1 MVGFIIGTCFGA
13 CLGFVIYGL
22 ISGGGSND

>member
-1 MVGFIIGTCFGA
+1 MVGFIIGTFFGA

-22 ISGGGSND
+22 ISGGGSNE